1 MSEFLNADRPPA
13 KPLEI
18 GPRDQL
24 LGSFANADR
33 FCAWLG
39 VRPCNRV
46 SGGRV
51 LGSATRKTTN
61 RVAAAL
67 RLAAF
72 GLERA
77 KCRLG
82 EFCRRMKG
90 RLGQAEGITATAPQ
104 LAPVIH
110 AMIASGRAYDEA
122 EAFHKNP

>member
-1 MSEFLNADRPPA
+1 MS
-13 KPLEI
+13 EI

-39 VRPCNRV
+39 VCPCNRI

-51 LGSATRKTTN
+51 LGSATRKTSN
-61 RVAAAL
+61 RLAEAL

-82 EFCRRMKG
+82 ESCRRKALQG
-90 RLGQAEGITATAPQ
+90 CDWQYLSRRSLGEDGWRRR
-104 LAPVIH
+104 
-110 AMIASGRAYDEA
+110 MICG
-122 EAFHKNP
+122 